1 VSGTWLFLERHPGT
15 LSVPDALMHG
25 GGNGIAIQGPD
36 MKRTAALTLWLTIAV
51 TPLASAQD
59 AFLAQPGAPASA
71 FPKPARPVAE
81 IISPIFDTEANRDA
95 AKETEQVFALMKLKP
110 GMNVADIGAGS
121 GYYVMRL
128 SKLLGPEGKVYAND
142 ITPNYLSMLNAR
154 ILKAKL
160 ANVVIARGEPH
171 DPRLPPNSIDAA
183 LLIHMYHEIAQ
194 PYAFLH
200 NLSTAMKPGGLVGI
214 LDPDRPTQFHG
225 TPPGLMRC
233 ELAAVGYR
241 EVSFTALSGN
251 LGNFV
256 VFEAPSAEAR
266 TKPVEVKACP
276 L

>member
-1 VSGTWLFLERHPGT
+1 MMRAT
-15 LSVPDALMHG
+15 LLA
-25 GGNGIAIQGPD
+25 
-36 MKRTAALTLWLTIAV
+36 LWLMTALL
-51 TPLASAQD
+51 TPAPAQD
-59 AFLAQPGAPASA
+59 AIGYLAPPGAPASA

-110 GMNVADIGAGS
+110 GMSVADIGAGS

-128 SKLLGPEGKVYAND
+128 SKLLGPDGKVYAND

-154 ILKAKL
+154 VLKAKL

-171 DPRLPPNSIDAA
+171 DPRLPPNAIDAA

-200 NLSTAMKPGGLVGI
+200 NLSLAMKPGGLVGI

-225 TPPGLMRC
+225 TPPRLMRC
-233 ELAAVGYR
+233 ELAALGYR
-241 EVSFTALSGN
+241 EVSFTALPRG
-251 LGNFV
+251 LGNFG
-256 VFEAPSAEAR
+256 VFEAPSAQAR
-266 TKPVEVKACP
+266 TRPADVKACP

>member
-1 VSGTWLFLERHPGT
+1 MRR
-15 LSVPDALMHG
+15 A
-25 GGNGIAIQGPD
+25 
-36 MKRTAALTLWLTIAV
+36 AALTLSLIMAT
-51 TPLASAQD
+51 TSLALAQD
-59 AFLAQPGAPASA
+59 AYLAPPGAPASA
-71 FPKPARPVAE
+71 FPNPARPVAE

-110 GMNVADIGAGS
+110 GMSVADIGAGS

-128 SKLLGPEGKVYAND
+128 STLLGPDGKVFAND
-142 ITPNYLSMLNAR
+142 ITPKYLSRLNAR

-160 ANVVIARGEPH
+160 ANVTIARGEPH

-194 PYAFLH
+194 PFAFLH
-200 NLSTAMKPGGLVGI
+200 NLSAAMKPGGLVGI

-225 TPPGLMRC
+225 TPPRLLRC

-241 EVSFTALSGN
+241 EVSFTALSGG
-251 LGNFV
+251 LGNFA

-266 TKPVEVKACP
+266 TKAADVKACP

>member
-1 VSGTWLFLERHPGT
+1 MR
-15 LSVPDALMHG
+15 
-25 GGNGIAIQGPD
+25 
-36 MKRTAALTLWLTIAV
+36 AACLTLWLMIVAA
-51 TPLASAQD
+51 PPALAQD
-59 AFLAQPGAPASA
+59 ATRYLAPPGAPADA
-71 FPKPARPVAE
+71 FPNPGRPVAD

-110 GMNVADIGAGS
+110 GMSVADIGAGS

-128 SKLLGPEGKVYAND
+128 SKLLGPGGKVFATD
-142 ITPNYLSMLNAR
+142 ITPNYLSALNAR

-194 PYAFLH
+194 PFAFLH
-200 NLSTAMKPGGLVGI
+200 NLGAAMKPGGLVGI

-233 ELAAVGYR
+233 ELAALGYR
-241 EVSFTALSGN
+241 EVSFTALSGRLGN
-251 LGNFV
+251 LG
-256 VFEAPSAEAR
+256 VFEAPGAEVR
-266 TKPVEVKACP
+266 TRPADVKACAR
-276 L
+276 

>member
-1 VSGTWLFLERHPGT
+1 
-15 LSVPDALMHG
+15 M
-25 GGNGIAIQGPD
+25 Q
-36 MKRTAALTLWLTIAV
+36 
-51 TPLASAQD
+51 SATS
-59 AFLAQPGAPASA
+59 PR
-71 FPKPARPVAE
+71 PARPVAE

-110 GMNVADIGAGS
+110 GMSVADIGAGS

-128 SKLLGPEGKVYAND
+128 SKLLGPDGKVYAND

-154 ILKAKL
+154 VLKAKL

-171 DPRLPPNSIDAA
+171 DPRLPPNAIDAA

-200 NLSTAMKPGGLVGI
+200 NLSLAMKPGGLVGI

-225 TPPGLMRC
+225 TPPRLMRC
-233 ELAAVGYR
+233 ELAALGYR
-241 EVSFTALSGN
+241 EVSFTALPRG
-251 LGNFV
+251 LGNFG
-256 VFEAPSAEAR
+256 VFEAPSAQAR
-266 TKPVEVKACP
+266 TRPADVKACP

>member
-1 VSGTWLFLERHPGT
+1 MMRATGLA
-15 LSVPDALMHG
+15 LSLM
-25 GGNGIAIQGPD
+25 IV
-36 MKRTAALTLWLTIAV
+36 V
-51 TPLASAQD
+51 TPLALAQD
-59 AFLAQPGAPASA
+59 RFLAPPGAPASV

-110 GMNVADIGAGS
+110 GMSVADIGAGS

-128 SKLLGPEGKVYAND
+128 STLLGPGGKVYAND

-154 ILKAKL
+154 VLKAKL

-200 NLSTAMKPGGLVGI
+200 NLGLAMKPGGLVGI

-225 TPPGLMRC
+225 TPPRLMRC
-233 ELAAVGYR
+233 ELAALGYR
-241 EVSFTALSGN
+241 EVSFTALPRG
-251 LGNFV
+251 LGNFG
-256 VFEAPSAEAR
+256 VFEAPPAEAR
-266 TKPVEVKACP
+266 TKPADVKACA

>member
-1 VSGTWLFLERHPGT
+1 MVAETH
-15 LSVPDALMHG
+15 
-25 GGNGIAIQGPD
+25 IAMQGPD
-36 MKRTAALTLWLTIAV
+36 IMRRAAALTLWLTVGV
-51 TPLASAQD
+51 TLPALAQD
-59 AFLAQPGAPASA
+59 AYLAPPGAPAGA
-71 FPKPARPVAE
+71 FPNPARPVAE
-81 IISPIFDTEANRDA
+81 IISPIFDTESNRDA
-95 AKETEQVFALMKLKP
+95 AKETEQVFALMKLKA

-128 SKLLGPEGKVYAND
+128 SKLLGPGGKVFAND
-142 ITPNYLSMLNAR
+142 ITPNYLTMLNAR
-154 ILKAKL
+154 ILKARL

-194 PYAFLH
+194 PFAFLH
-200 NLSTAMKPGGLVGI
+200 NLSVAMKPGGLVGI

-241 EVSFTALSGN
+241 EVSFTALSGS

-256 VFEAPSAEAR
+256 VFEAPAAEAR
-266 TKPVEVKACP
+266 KTPADVKACA